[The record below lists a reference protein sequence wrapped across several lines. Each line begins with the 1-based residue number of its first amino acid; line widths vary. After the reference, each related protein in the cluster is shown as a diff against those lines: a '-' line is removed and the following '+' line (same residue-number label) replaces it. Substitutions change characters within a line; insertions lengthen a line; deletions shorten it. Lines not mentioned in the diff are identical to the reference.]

1 MQAIA
6 NPWTSVRF
14 RHAPPIIFM
23 KGLAVIIGF
32 DQIVLR
38 WRRGIWDALG
48 YRRKITNQRQKL
60 SN

>member
-1 MQAIA
+1 M
-6 NPWTSVRF
+6 SDRF
-14 RHAPPIIFM
+14 RYAPLLIFM
-23 KGLAVIIGF
+23 KGLAVIFGF

-38 WRRGIWDALG
+38 WRRGIWDAVG